1 VARCYRPTAFYSFP
15 LGVTV
20 FLAQEIIRKKRDGH
34 ALSDEEIRFFINGI
48 RDNTI
53 SEGQIAALAMTIFPR
68 YGNA

>member
-1 VARCYRPTAFYSFP
+1 M
-15 LGVTV
+15 

-68 YGNA
+68 YDNA